1 MLNKVII
8 GIPTFNRQQ
17 KCWQLLLK
25 LSSIDK
31 IFESVQIV
39 VVDNSTNNR
48 RTLLEDNCSKIS
60 EGIIY
65 FHNGENKGLDYSILR
80 LINFAKKIIQKWL
93 LSDDDEIFLDGIR
106 ICKFYKD
113 SKSPVNLLISR

>member
-17 KCWQLLLK
+17 KCWQLLVK

-39 VVDNSTNNR
+39 VVDNSTNNPDE
-48 RTLLEDNCSKIS
+48 LYWKIINSKIS

-80 LINFAKKIIQKWL
+80 LINFAKKIIQKYGYYL
-93 LSDDDEIFLDGIR
+93 MMM
-106 ICKFYKD
+106 KFF
-113 SKSPVNLLISR
+113 